1 MTKKLPYDSKVC
13 KEDKNNGRNIKI
25 FLSSSDVKTGE
36 SQTLNSSINSNS
48 NKGILSLRKY

>member
-13 KEDKNNGRNIKI
+13 KADKNNGRNIKI
-25 FLSSSDVKTGE
+25 FLSSSDEKTGE
-36 SQTLNSSINSNS
+36 IQTLNSSINYNY